1 MTIVATGV
9 VKSYRTRAETIHA
22 LRGID
27 LTIATGEMLAVVGPS
42 GSGKTTML
50 NCLSGLDHPDAGQVV
65 VDGVDLAA
73 LAAGERRDYRAAA
86 MGFLFQGSALLAA
99 LTAEENVELPLL
111 IGRRRRRP
119 RLHDTRAAART
130 MLERLGV
137 GDRGHHRPEQLS
149 GGERQ
154 RVALARAMVTRPAI
168 LWADEPTAN
177 LDTETSNGVMAV
189 IGELHR
195 DGLTV
200 VVVTHDPTV
209 AAAADRKVEVRDGLL
224 KGAPGAER
232 TPGRTR

>member
-1 MTIVATGV
+1 
-9 VKSYRTRAETIHA
+9 
-22 LRGID
+22 
-27 LTIATGEMLAVVGPS
+27 
-42 GSGKTTML
+42 ML
-50 NCLSGLDHPDAGQVV
+50 NCLSGLDHLDAGQVV

-73 LAAGERRDYRAAA
+73 LGHGERRDYRAAA

-119 RLHDTRAAART
+119 RLHDARATARA
-130 MLERLGV
+130 MLDRLGV
-137 GDRGHHRPEQLS
+137 GDRAHHRPNQLS

-154 RVALARAMVTRPAI
+154 RVALARAVVTRPAI

-200 VVVTHDPTV
+200 VIVTHDPTV
-209 AAAADRKVEVRDGLL
+209 AAAADRKVAVRDGILD
-224 KGAPGAER
+224 GGPGAER
-232 TPGRTR
+232 TPVRAR